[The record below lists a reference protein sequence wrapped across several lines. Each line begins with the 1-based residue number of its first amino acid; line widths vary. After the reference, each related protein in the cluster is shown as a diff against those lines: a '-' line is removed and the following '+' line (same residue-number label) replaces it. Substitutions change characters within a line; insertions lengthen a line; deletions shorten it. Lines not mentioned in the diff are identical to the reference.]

1 MSIKKVTIAIA
12 TSIAL
17 ATTAVAPAYAAD
29 FAVAPDKTS
38 NLVAAGDTVTV
49 TLTDLPANSGVYVR
63 LCKGSE
69 ADVLVARPTTC
80 FGQGS
85 WVSLN
90 PTALGMGAT
99 TATVPVAL
107 AVQAAFTASST
118 AVDCL
123 AEACGIHIR
132 KDHFGGSTDF
142 SLDRF
147 IPITFAAPVVVTP
160 PATEPEA
167 EPTVAPVVAPAAPAV
182 SKVTHSPGKVTF
194 TIVNKKGKTVTIYVG
209 TRRVVKKITTANF
222 KVTVAAP
229 TRGWFYANAYVSG
242 VKILSKKFTAK
253 K

>member
-1 MSIKKVTIAIA
+1 VSIKKLTIAIA

-17 ATTAVAPAYAAD
+17 ATTAVAPAYAVD
-29 FAVAPDKTS
+29 FAAVADKTTS
-38 NLVAAGDTVTV
+38 LVAAGDTVTV
-49 TLTDLPANSGVYVR
+49 TLSDLPANAGVYVR

-123 AEACGIHIR
+123 VDACGIHIR

-147 IPITFAAPVVVTP
+147 IPVTFAAPVVVTP
-160 PATEPEA
+160 PTS
-167 EPTVAPVVAPAAPAV
+167 EPTASPVVAPAAPAV

-242 VKILSKKFTAK
+242 VKILSKKFTN
-253 K
+253 